1 MKVELK
7 IIKKYQTWELVDRP
21 KHKKVIRVKWVYRT
35 NLNLDGSVKKK
46 RGKARCQGIYTNI
59 WGRFFNQLMKNPSF
73 AIFIN
78 T

>member
-35 NLNLDGSVKKK
+35 NLNLDGSVKKIE
-46 RGKARCQGIYTNI
+46 ARLVVKGYT
-59 WGRFFNQLMKNPSF
+59 Q
-73 AIFIN
+73 IFGVDFSTN
-78 T
+78 

>member
-46 RGKARCQGIYTNI
+46 
-59 WGRFFNQLMKNPSF
+59 
-73 AIFIN
+73 
-78 T
+78 